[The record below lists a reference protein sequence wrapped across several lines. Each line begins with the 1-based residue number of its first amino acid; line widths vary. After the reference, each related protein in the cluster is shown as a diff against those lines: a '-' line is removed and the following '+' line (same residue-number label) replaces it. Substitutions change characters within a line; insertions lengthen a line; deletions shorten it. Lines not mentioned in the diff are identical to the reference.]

1 MRNSMAKFL
10 QDHIGAEKN
19 ILVLVLG
26 AVVSSVVTLAVPFVL
41 LVVCNVIDYATGLAA
56 APNRGQ
62 ERNSDKGFRG
72 ILKKVLMWLLVALGL
87 VFDVLLYF
95 AGLILG
101 WTLPFNF
108 LVATLVCV
116 WLLSNEAISIIEN
129 VSDAGVDV
137 PPFLLPVVN
146 WVKSRAEKNA
156 EEVGGD
162 GEKPSGG
169 E

>member
-1 MRNSMAKFL
+1 MKSGITRFL

-26 AVVSSVVTLAVPFVL
+26 ALVSSVVTLAVPFVL
-41 LVVCNVIDYATGLAA
+41 LVVCNIMDYATGLAA
-56 APNRGQ
+56 AKNRGQ
-62 ERNSDKGFRG
+62 ERKSDRGFRG

-87 VFDVLLYF
+87 VFDLLLYF
-95 AGLILG
+95 AAVILG
-101 WTLPFNF
+101 WSLPFNF

-146 WVKSRAEKNA
+146 WVKAKAEKEADKNKKQ
-156 EEVGGD
+156 D
-162 GEKPSGG
+162 
-169 E
+169 